1 MYNVII
7 IGGGPG
13 GYAAAIRAAQLDAK
27 VALVEVDTLGGTCVN
42 RGCIPIKVWFR
53 AADTLRRAQ
62 EASDFGI
69 QVTVDG
75 IDFQT
80 IVDRKN
86 GVSNDI
92 RMGMEALLGNYGVDV
107 IKGKGIF
114 KNPGEIE
121 VGGVVY
127 QAEKF
132 IIATGS
138 RLAVPDI
145 PGLKAALLTT
155 DQVFDLQKIPAS
167 ILIYGNGPVE
177 VEMATILCRFGSKVS
192 LATESRRI
200 LPREDQDSS
209 QRLAQVLREEGLT
222 LFLGQ
227 KLTSVEPVDDGF
239 SCSLSGSK
247 ESTIIVEKVLCAP
260 RTANT
265 EGLKLENAGI
275 LLSEDGSIQTDG
287 CLQTTT
293 EGIYAVGDAAG
304 GTMQSHAASA
314 MAITAAEN
322 AIGGKAKRFPFN
334 LLPRGVWSFPEV
346 ASVGLTEEEAE
357 EQDLDVSVGE
367 FPYSINGLAMAV
379 NELKGSVKVVTD
391 ERYGK
396 ILGVHIV
403 GPNANELIG
412 EAVVAMQFEYTVA
425 ELASS
430 IRVHPTFSENMVD
443 AARDAEGWALY
454 LPKR

>member
-1 MYNVII
+1 MYDVII

-13 GYAAAIRAAQLDAK
+13 GYAAAIRSAQLGAS
-27 VALVEVDTLGGTCVN
+27 VALIELDILGGTCVN
-42 RGCIPIKVWFR
+42 RGCIPIKVWLR
-53 AADTLRRAQ
+53 AADSLRRIQ

-69 QVTVDG
+69 RVKVDG

-80 IVDRKN
+80 IVERKN

-92 RMGMEALLGNYGVDV
+92 RMGMEALLGSYGVDV

-114 KNPGEIE
+114 KNPGEIDVE
-121 VGGVVY
+121 GVVY
-127 QAEKF
+127 QAKKY

-145 PGLKAALLTT
+145 PGLEDALLTT

-167 ILIYGNGPVE
+167 VLIYGGGPVE
-177 VEMATILCRFGSKVS
+177 VEIATILCRFGSKVC
-192 LATESRRI
+192 LATENRRI

-209 QRLAQVLREEGLT
+209 QRLAQGLREEGLT

-227 KLTSVEPVDDGF
+227 KLESVESSDDGF

-247 ESTIIVEKVLCAP
+247 DSIITVEKVLCAP
-260 RTANT
+260 RTPNI
-265 EGLKLENAGI
+265 EGLGLETAGI
-275 LLSEDGSIQTDG
+275 LLRKDGSIQTDD

-293 EGIYAVGDAAG
+293 EGIYAIGDVTG

-314 MAITAAEN
+314 MAITAAQN
-322 AIGGKAKRFPFN
+322 AMGQSKPFPFN
-334 LLPRGVWSFPEV
+334 FLPRGVWSFPEI

-357 EQDLDVSVGE
+357 DQDFEVTVGE
-367 FPYSINGLAMAV
+367 FPYAINGLSMVV

-391 ERYGK
+391 DRYGK

-425 ELASS
+425 ELASG
-430 IRVHPTFSENMVD
+430 IRVHPTFSENVVD
-443 AARDAEGWALY
+443 AARDAQGWALY